1 MNRRV
6 VTGVT
11 NTFYYFDSDQDVLIS
26 GCTDKTMAERGPDSN
41 GAAKIKNVKD
51 HIIQNRIGVPQVLK
65 EDTVN
70 GYKCQYFESKM
81 MSTTMGNDM
90 LIEYQEGGIDQHSI
104 GFRYIYTGL
113 EMISADDE
121 AWSKWLAQL
130 INPKDAED
138 AGYMFIVKEI
148 SQFEWSPVS
157 FGANKLTPFLGVK
170 SGNGDATLIKVL
182 ERVDY
187 LEKQL
192 KTGVQTDYMMFD
204 HELECRQLKQI
215 ISELFEDQPSIKAT
229 LIEGRQNKKDTGKKD
244 SMTRMC
250 PKCMKSFTAM
260 VGEPANCPS
269 CGQFVEDTDMV
280 VPFDLGKAIQETKFL

>member
-1 MNRRV
+1 METTKKACTTAELENIRQKKLSSQYKVKENFNTVVKDVDLNRRI
-6 VTGVT
+6 VTGVS

-26 GCTDKTMAERGPDSN
+26 GCTDKTLAERGPDSN

-81 MSTTMGNDM
+81 MGTSMGNDM

-113 EMISADDE
+113 EMVTADDDS
-121 AWSKWLAQL
+121 WSKWLAQL
-130 INPKDAED
+130 INPKDAEEY
-138 AGYMFIVKEI
+138 GYMFIVKEI

-170 SGNGDATLIKVL
+170 SGNKQATIMKVL

-192 KTGVQTDYMMFD
+192 KTGVQTDYTLFD
-204 HELECRQLKQI
+204 HA
-215 ISELFEDQPSIKAT
+215 IKTGYSGTIRRRGTA
-229 LIEGRQNKKDTGKKD
+229 IFKSHPEGPAEY
-244 SMTRMC
+244 TRY
-250 PKCMKSFTAM
+250 PGSK
-260 VGEPANCPS
+260 G
-269 CGQFVEDTDMV
+269 
-280 VPFDLGKAIQETKFL
+280 